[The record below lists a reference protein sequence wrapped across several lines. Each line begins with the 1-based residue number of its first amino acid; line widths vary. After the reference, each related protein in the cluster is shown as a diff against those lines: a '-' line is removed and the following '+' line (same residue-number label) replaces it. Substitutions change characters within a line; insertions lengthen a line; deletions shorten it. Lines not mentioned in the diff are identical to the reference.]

1 MVSLDRVPT
10 GQVDGVRQ
18 VILTTVLELQFRL
31 PFSLFT
37 IHDYGNADARR
48 VQFKVH
54 LHLP

>member
-1 MVSLDRVPT
+1 MVSLVRVPT

-18 VILTTVLELQFRL
+18 VILTTALELQFRL
-31 PFSLFT
+31 PLSLFT
-37 IHDYGNADARR
+37 IHDYGNADTRH